1 MIQVLK
7 MEPWICE
14 WEFCIPK
21 SKETIKK
28 QNKTKHLIT
37 YKKGKVVFFFF

>member
-14 WEFCIPK
+14 WEFFIHK

-28 QNKTKHLIT
+28 KKLVT